1 MMARILLVEDD
12 EMIASGLE
20 YALTGEGYEVT
31 LCPDVASALE
41 AVAGEGTTFSR
52 GNFSL
57 GLLDLGLPDGTGYT
71 VCEALRTR
79 GVPVMFLTAVD
90 DEGNVVKGLEM
101 GADDYVTKPFRLREL
116 MARISAV
123 LRRSGGTD
131 TQSQANTPS
140 GADTGVIAAGH
151 GIRIHTR
158 EARVTLRSAEVE
170 LTALEYRLLLT
181 FAGSPGQVLTRTRLL
196 EGIWDV
202 GGSFV
207 NDNTLSVYVGRLRE
221 KLGDD
226 SGNPRIIQT
235 VRGLGYRLATEGTG
249 EYT

>member
-1 MMARILLVEDD
+1 MPETISVLVIDDEKEIADLVEIYLVSD
-12 EMIASGLE
+12 
-20 YALTGEGYEVT
+20 GYKVFK
-31 LCPDVASALE
+31 ANNALE
-41 AVAGEGTTFSR
+41 GQWVLERNQIHLVLLDIMMPGMDGLSMCKKIRETSNIPIILISAKSADLDKI
-52 GNFSL
+52 L
-57 GLLDLGLPDGTGYT
+57 GLGT
-71 VCEALRTR
+71 
-79 GVPVMFLTAVD
+79 
-90 DEGNVVKGLEM
+90 

-158 EARVTLRSAEVE
+158 QARVTLRSAEVE

>member
-1 MMARILLVEDD
+1 M
-12 EMIASGLE
+12 
-20 YALTGEGYEVT
+20 
-31 LCPDVASALE
+31 
-41 AVAGEGTTFSR
+41 
-52 GNFSL
+52 
-57 GLLDLGLPDGTGYT
+57 
-71 VCEALRTR
+71 
-79 GVPVMFLTAVD
+79 
-90 DEGNVVKGLEM
+90 
-101 GADDYVTKPFRLREL
+101 
-116 MARISAV
+116 
-123 LRRSGGTD
+123 
-131 TQSQANTPS
+131 
-140 GADTGVIAAGH
+140 
-151 GIRIHTR
+151 
-158 EARVTLRSAEVE
+158 TLRSAEVE